1 MGYSCG
7 GWGPGE
13 SLTWKKRRQ
22 WRLEKRSGKQ
32 DKEIKLTEQ
41 VVLKE
46 KLGVGTIPPL
56 SSLAQVGPKTD
67 EKKKKVCCKVVSFT

>member
-1 MGYSCG
+1 MWGVGAG
-7 GWGPGE
+7 GVAHE
-13 SLTWKKRRQ
+13 EKRRQ

>member
-1 MGYSCG
+1 MTQGISQG
-7 GWGPGE
+7 
-13 SLTWKKRRQ
+13 
-22 WRLEKRSGKQ
+22 
-32 DKEIKLTEQ
+32 
-41 VVLKE
+41 